1 MRYCCS
7 LREQQPK
14 RSWLE
19 MGFRP
24 QYGRFITGENVDLD
38 KLAWR

>member
-1 MRYCCS
+1 
-7 LREQQPK
+7 
-14 RSWLE
+14 LE